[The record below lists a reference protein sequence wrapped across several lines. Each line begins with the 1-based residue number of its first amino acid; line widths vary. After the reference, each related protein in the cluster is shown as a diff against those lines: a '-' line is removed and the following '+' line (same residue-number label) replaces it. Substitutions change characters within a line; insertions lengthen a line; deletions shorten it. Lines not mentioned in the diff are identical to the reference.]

1 MSMPPTPNPHHG
13 LGTLM
18 GLVAILLWSSTV
30 AVARSMTEQIGGLP
44 GAAATYTWAGVIL
57 CTPLLFRRGALARMR
72 TLPPRYLLVCGS
84 LFVVNLAVLFI
95 GIGLARNREQVLA
108 VGLLNYLWP
117 AITLLLSII
126 LLPNRA
132 DLRLL
137 VPGILLALIG
147 EVLAMTTGSAVS
159 LDALLHNLYANP
171 LPYAL
176 GLVSALTW
184 GFYSTLTRR
193 WVGGGS
199 GAIEVF
205 MLASGLLLIAACVA
219 TGQAPTWTPRAAI
232 EVAALGIS
240 SALAY
245 SSWDFAMRRGRVP
258 TVAACSYLTPLLSL
272 LISCLYLRIVPTPG
286 VWLGCA
292 LLIAGS
298 ILSWRSITHHA

>member
-1 MSMPPTPNPHHG
+1 MPPTPNPHHG

-205 MLASGLLLIAACVA
+205 MLASGLLIIAACVA

-245 SSWDFAMRRGRVP
+245 SSWDFAMRRGRVS

-298 ILSWRSITHHA
+298 ILSWRSITHHAG